1 MHDDHFG
8 SGCGILGAWV
18 PGGNRDAGLA
28 AAAMSASRSAYLPG
42 GVPAKSVQQRDA
54 VSLRRRPQYRPEH
67 DDVVS
72 DRLGPAHLAVRG
84 RVPVLWKAWAP
95 IPWAGGPANPVEPVG
110 L

>member
-18 PGGNRDAGLA
+18 PGGNRDAWLA

-72 DRLGPAHLAVRG
+72 DPLGPAHLALRG
-84 RVPVLWKAWAP
+84 RVRVRWAAVATLAWA
-95 IPWAGGPANPVEPVG
+95 GVPANPVE
-110 L
+110 